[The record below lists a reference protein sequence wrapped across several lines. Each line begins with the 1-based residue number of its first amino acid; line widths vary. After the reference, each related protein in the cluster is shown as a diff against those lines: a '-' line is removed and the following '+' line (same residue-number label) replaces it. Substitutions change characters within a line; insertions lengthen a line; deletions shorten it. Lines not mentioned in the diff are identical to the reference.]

1 MVDVVCLGEVLVDF
15 VAEDLNV
22 ALENVVRFRRAPG
35 GAPANVACGVVKLG
49 GTAAFVGKVGDDP
62 FGRML
67 TRTLGDVGVDTSHL
81 AVSSAARTTLV
92 FVGVHRDGRKD
103 MCFYRH
109 PGADMMLS
117 AADIDAA
124 WLASAKALHFGS
136 ISLIDPGPREA
147 TLRAARIARQA
158 GLLVTFDP
166 NYRQGLWPSEAE
178 ARHRIAEGLALAEVV
193 KVADE
198 ELRLVA
204 GSDDHRTAAE
214 YILAQGPH
222 LAVISCGAEGS
233 HGFLRGDVPGRA
245 SSDCP
250 VPGFRVK
257 AVETTGA
264 GDGFMA
270 SLLVDLLA
278 ARSAGRDLAALG
290 EDDLRRIYTRANA
303 VGALTC
309 TRAGAIPG
317 LPTRDEVD
325 RFLAGQPGR

>member
-15 VAEDLNV
+15 VAEDVNV

-35 GAPANVACGVVKLG
+35 GAPANVACGVVRLG
-49 GTAAFVGKVGDDP
+49 GTAALVGKVGDDP

-67 TRTLGDVGVDTSHL
+67 RRTLDDVGVDTSGL
-81 AVSSAARTTLV
+81 ATTAEARTTLA
-92 FVGVHRDGRKD
+92 FVGVHRSGRKD

-124 WLASAKALHFGS
+124 EITSAKALHFGS
-136 ISLIDPGPREA
+136 ISLIDPLPREA
-147 TLRAARIARQA
+147 TLRAARIAREA

-166 NYRQGLWPSEAE
+166 NYRQDLWPSEAE
-178 ARHRIAEGLALAEVV
+178 ARQRIAEGLALAEVV
-193 KVADE
+193 KVSDE
-198 ELRLVA
+198 ELSLVA
-204 GSDDHRTAAE
+204 GSDDPLTAAE
-214 YILAQGPH
+214 YILAQGPR
-222 LAVISCGAEGS
+222 LVVISCGAEGS
-233 HGFLRGDVPGRA
+233 RAFLRSDAPGRS
-245 SSDCP
+245 SSDCQT
-250 VPGFRVK
+250 PGFPVR

-278 ARSAGRDLAALG
+278 ARDAGRQVAALG
-290 EDDLRRIYTRANA
+290 EDDLRRITQRANA
-303 VGALTC
+303 AGALTC

-317 LPTRDEVD
+317 LPNRGEVD
-325 RFLAGQPGR
+325 RFLAGQQSR